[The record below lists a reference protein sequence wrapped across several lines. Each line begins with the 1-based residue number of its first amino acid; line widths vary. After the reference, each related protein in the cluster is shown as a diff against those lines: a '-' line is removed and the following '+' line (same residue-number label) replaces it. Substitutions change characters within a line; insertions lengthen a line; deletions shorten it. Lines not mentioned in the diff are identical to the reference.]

1 MEKLMEVS
9 MKMRLVR
16 MTVDIPLGLHNKIAK
31 YNTAKWILFSQ
42 REEWSISHWPLINV
56 REHFSQIFFHHSL
69 LMAFFSADGFQLR
82 DVDTTNHLHRPVR
95 LS

>member
-69 LMAFFSADGFQLR
+69 LMAFF
-82 DVDTTNHLHRPVR
+82 R
-95 LS
+95 LTVSSCVTWTPPITCIDQSV